1 MFLFLLLRYIDFYV
15 AKWYNEPES
24 GDVMI
29 YTVDEIKQRV
39 EPVAKKYDIEKVYLF
54 GSYARGDAT
63 EESDIDLRIDGDQ
76 KIRSLI
82 DLSGLF
88 LDFENALQKSID
100 VVTTDSLRQNINN
113 PLTRR
118 FIHTIK
124 KEEELIYVKHI

>member
-1 MFLFLLLRYIDFYV
+1 
-15 AKWYNEPES
+15 
-24 GDVMI
+24 MI

-39 EPVAKKYDIEKVYLF
+39 EPVAKKNDIEKVYLF

>member
-24 GDVMI
+24 GDIMI

-88 LDFENALQKSID
+88 LDFENERSALQCLTSILSGPFP
-100 VVTTDSLRQNINN
+100 VCSSACLS
-113 PLTRR
+113 P
-118 FIHTIK
+118 
-124 KEEELIYVKHI
+124 